1 MGVPSFGVTKPL
13 NTPVWQASKGDVTSA
28 SELARAA
35 DDAASKI
42 YTTKRWSNRHK
53 RGSEV
58 YPDVPSFTLFVI
70 CVDFPLLSSTK
81 ISYYTVVL
89 LDAHHNHGTSSQRG
103 PLAQWYSCTPGLHLT
118 DVPSRTSLK
127 NQTGKRSSLADN
139 QVISSQYAWAFHP
152 FYVHPL
158 LVTLT

>member
-58 YPDVPSFTLFVI
+58 YPDVSSFTLFVI
-70 CVDFPLLSSTK
+70 
-81 ISYYTVVL
+81 
-89 LDAHHNHGTSSQRG
+89 
-103 PLAQWYSCTPGLHLT
+103 WTP
-118 DVPSRTSLK
+118 
-127 NQTGKRSSLADN
+127 
-139 QVISSQYAWAFHP
+139 P
-152 FYVHPL
+152 FYLPL
-158 LVTLT
+158 KFRIIRWFC